1 MNLTTRIESIAVADR
16 HVRFGECYL
25 KKGQLGRAIRRYGQ
39 AADEY
44 HSAEL
49 SGLAKAAWL
58 RRAELCDLAG
68 DVERAAGARGIAAKI
83 EVYEPEEDDR

>member
-1 MNLTTRIESIAVADR
+1 MSLTTRIEAIAHADR
-16 HVRFGECYL
+16 HVRFGECYV
-25 KKGQLGRAIRRYGQ
+25 KKGQLDRAIRRYGQ

-49 SGLAKAAWL
+49 GGRAKAAWL

-68 DVERAAGARGIAAKI
+68 DVKRAAAARGIAAKI

>member
-1 MNLTTRIESIAVADR
+1 MNLTTRIEAIAHADR
-16 HVRFGECYL
+16 HVRFGECYV
-25 KKGQLGRAIRRYGQ
+25 KKGQLDRAIRRYGQ

-49 SGLAKAAWL
+49 GGLAKASWL

-68 DVERAAGARGIAAKI
+68 DVERAAAARGIAAKI
-83 EVYEPEEDDR
+83 EIYDPVEDDQ

>member
-68 DVERAAGARGIAAKI
+68 EVERAAAARGIAAKI